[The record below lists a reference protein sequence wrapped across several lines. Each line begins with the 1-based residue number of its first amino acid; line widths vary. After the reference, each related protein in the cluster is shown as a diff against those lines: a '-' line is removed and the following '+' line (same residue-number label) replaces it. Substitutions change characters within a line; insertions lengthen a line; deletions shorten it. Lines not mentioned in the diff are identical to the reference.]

1 MRMIRTTAG
10 KLIPPEAI
18 ATYAKSQTC
27 KDHVRLIA
35 ADGTELGLVRGQ
47 LHQIFGRLQRGEREG
62 PTFGKKTARR

>member
-27 KDHVRLIA
+27 KEHVRLIA
-35 ADGTELGLVRGQ
+35 AE
-47 LHQIFGRLQRGEREG
+47 HQIFGRLQRGEREG